1 MDTDLSAK
9 KIQSRTNHNFDEP
22 TQDSEEN
29 SMLLTEEL
37 WWRSYCRI
45 CEETYIVNTPEEIS
59 EFIGTMTLSLSVV
72 APLTFLTKTFARRPQ
87 PLTFSL
93 LASSNL
99 EDEIHFKCGR
109 FVTSQIMEC

>member
-9 KIQSRTNHNFDEP
+9 KIQSRTNFNFDEP
-22 TQDSEEN
+22 TQAFEEN

-59 EFIGTMTLSLSVV
+59 EFIGTMTLFLSVV
-72 APLTFLTKTFARRPQ
+72 APLTFLTKTLARRP
-87 PLTFSL
+87 PTPTLFL

-109 FVTSQIMEC
+109 FVTSQILEC